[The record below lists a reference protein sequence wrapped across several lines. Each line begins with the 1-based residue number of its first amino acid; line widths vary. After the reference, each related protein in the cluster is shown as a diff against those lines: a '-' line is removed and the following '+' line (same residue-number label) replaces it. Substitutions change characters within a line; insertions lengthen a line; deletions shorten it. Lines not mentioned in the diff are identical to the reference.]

1 MKKYILP
8 VIGLAL
14 LTGCGKVSDTNVDD
28 KPLNIVSGT
37 VEAALKD
44 IDTSETV
51 LTSSG
56 KKGSGTTTKIAV
68 AKVSGTTTKSNS
80 QSATRAQV
88 VHGTTRAVPV
98 APRNNNNNNNN
109 HNNHTNTTTA
119 EITQEAT
126 NTQSPTF
133 DPKDTNSVSL
143 SFDSKTP
150 NKLGVLR
157 EYNDGKLR
165 EYQNLSVDTSYIQE
179 ELEKDHSKS
188 ITDFYY
194 KKDLDGDNC
203 PDLCI
208 YEKEEG
214 MNKLCKYYRCDPDTG
229 VYSPWNELNSLKYE
243 VNINANSGRLE
254 VCRKND
260 DKIEY
265 ENKSYEWNSQ
275 KQLVLRDSVHQYT
288 NDEGI
293 VLITY
298 VEYDENGVEIMR
310 RTENSI
316 GQQVDDPGS
325 EPSEE

>member
-1 MKKYILP
+1 
-8 VIGLAL
+8 
-14 LTGCGKVSDTNVDD
+14 
-28 KPLNIVSGT
+28 
-37 VEAALKD
+37 
-44 IDTSETV
+44 
-51 LTSSG
+51 
-56 KKGSGTTTKIAV
+56 
-68 AKVSGTTTKSNS
+68 
-80 QSATRAQV
+80 
-88 VHGTTRAVPV
+88 
-98 APRNNNNNNNN
+98 
-109 HNNHTNTTTA
+109 
-119 EITQEAT
+119 
-126 NTQSPTF
+126 
-133 DPKDTNSVSL
+133 
-143 SFDSKTP
+143 
-150 NKLGVLR
+150 
-157 EYNDGKLR
+157 
-165 EYQNLSVDTSYIQE
+165 
-179 ELEKDHSKS
+179 
-188 ITDFYY
+188 
-194 KKDLDGDNC
+194 
-203 PDLCI
+203 
-208 YEKEEG
+208 